1 MYVIPALHS
10 TREIDA
16 GCAATPSASRS
27 AAASSSS
34 VMSGTASTTSTR
46 KARLAASLPFP
57 GGRPGFSGTSVPR
70 SAWLAAIR
78 TALLALIR
86 KCRAA
91 ARRDPP
97 ASINCQTR
105 SRRSS
110 DNGLPM
116 IHLQSG

>member
-1 MYVIPALHS
+1 MRLDPFRVQERRGELVERDVGDRPHDLDKEGQARRQLARSGRSPGLQRDQRPA
-10 TREIDA
+10 E
-16 GCAATPSASRS
+16 
-27 AAASSSS
+27 
-34 VMSGTASTTSTR
+34 
-46 KARLAASLPFP
+46 
-57 GGRPGFSGTSVPR
+57 
-70 SAWLAAIR
+70 AWLAAIR

-97 ASINCQTR
+97 ASMNCQTR